1 MQSQVLSQVK
11 PRMLKP
17 TQQPQYQSQIIPQ
30 KQSQPIPT
38 KYPQQQQQQN
48 QQSLLSRKPEV
59 NQFIM
64 SNLKGQIELLR
75 FELKQRDA
83 QNEMHSQIMEEEM
96 NRIKIE
102 LETVKNQ
109 LEVIYTHVKRTQEL

>member
-38 KYPQQQQQQN
+38 KYPQQQYQQP
-48 QQSLLSRKPEV
+48 LPSRKPDV
-59 NQFIM
+59 NQFII

-83 QNEMHSQIMEEEM
+83 QNEMHQQIMEEEM